1 MTTNQDY
8 IGTYPCVV
16 CTKKVRVYDWLP
28 QCVLCTQCEKEAD
41 ELEERMKGSAIEG
54 PSDELNRLRA
64 ENEALRKRVA
74 DLEWGNEMA
83 CENTPNPACECPGC
97 ETARERAARG
107 ESGPS
112 AWEYR
117 CEACGV
123 NLADVEVDGKKL
135 PRVRR
140 CDCCLPKRTEG
151 A

>member
-41 ELEERMKGSAIEG
+41 ELEERMKGSAIES

-83 CENTPNPACECPGC
+83 CENTPNPAV
-97 ETARERAARG
+97 ALNQAMSRVLA
-107 ESGPS
+107 
-112 AWEYR
+112 EYR
-117 CEACGV
+117 DGYVYCEQHGHEQQEPCPRCAEENLGV
-123 NLADVEVDGKKL
+123 AK
-135 PRVRR
+135 
-140 CDCCLPKRTEG
+140 
-151 A
+151 